1 MEEEE
6 VEIPPEVG
14 GGVTEDLEL
23 PSNEEMA
30 IVLFKPVNAS
40 LFGSQ
45 PSNLSFSVDY
55 HIISGF
61 KSKHPLPILPSL

>member
-23 PSNEEMA
+23 PSNEERA

-45 PSNLSFSVDY
+45 PSNLSISVDSR
-55 HIISGF
+55 IISGF
-61 KSKHPLPILPSL
+61 KSKHPLPILPPL